1 MRKRTLLT
9 NNWLLGGVSVLIL
22 MMVLIISSLHGHTAL
37 EFGGLQMTFGPH
49 EDGGVRLSIARS
61 LGQSDFAAL

>member
-1 MRKRTLLT
+1 MRKGTLLT

-22 MMVLIISSLHGHTAL
+22 MMILFISSLHGQTVL
-37 EFGGLQMTFGPH
+37 EFGGLQMNFAPH

-61 LGQSDFAAL
+61 LGQSGIAAL